1 MKRILLLTTLLF
13 TGCFAET
20 VSTNKTENPKVDV
33 GLLFSHDGCK
43 IYAFTD
49 GGERHYFVKCGQ
61 EQKTIG
67 KDKCTTHYNA
77 ATKTSQVICV
87 PGEDIQTVNNW

>member
-1 MKRILLLTTLLF
+1 MSNQKRAEDILNIL
-13 TGCFAET
+13 
-20 VSTNKTENPKVDV
+20 
-33 GLLFSHDGCK
+33 
-43 IYAFTD
+43 
-49 GGERHYFVKCGQ
+49 CGQ